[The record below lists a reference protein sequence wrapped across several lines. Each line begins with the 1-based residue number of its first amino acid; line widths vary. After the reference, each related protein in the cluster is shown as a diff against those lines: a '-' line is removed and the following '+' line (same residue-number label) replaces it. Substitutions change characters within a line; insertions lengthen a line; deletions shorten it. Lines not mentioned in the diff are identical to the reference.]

1 MFWKIGGK
9 TPQGR
14 SYLVSFDG
22 WASIVTG
29 FLEFTGDTW
38 CMLQCL
44 CERIHTVDT
53 IATINLA
60 ICVFFQYYWQY
71 PAYSLTPFCSFNNT
85 CWRSFL
91 TDTLFN
97 FIFKLF
103 CFPRIFF
110 LMFYTLPSYT
120 LFQFPIAVNKWPQI
134 IMAWNKNNYFIVI
147 SHGSRG
153 DWTQPGGLVPGL
165 LCSCRPVAV
174 AGTGDILN
182 IPPSCIWPVVL
193 TFNWGL
199 GPVAWGL

>member
-1 MFWKIGGK
+1 MFSFNITGS
-9 TPQGR
+9 TPPTL
-14 SYLVSFDG
+14 SHPL
-22 WASIVTG
+22 
-29 FLEFTGDTW
+29 
-38 CMLQCL
+38 
-44 CERIHTVDT
+44 
-53 IATINLA
+53 
-60 ICVFFQYYWQY
+60 
-71 PAYSLTPFCSFNNT
+71 FCSFNNT

-199 GPVAWGL
+199 GPGAWGLGPVGHIATQSLSLWSGLPHSREVGFPGPASQTESAIFF